1 MKRFLFYA
9 FLSVFLL
16 LLFSWCSMM
25 PDDEEIIRWSILE
38 NEIFWDWLLDYGLN
52 EEEILPDDKE
62 LLADDG
68 DENENLQDE
77 DYESFDDEENLDWNV
92 VVDAQ

>member
-1 MKRFLFYA
+1 
-9 FLSVFLL
+9 
-16 LLFSWCSMM
+16 MM